1 MKLTSYLLIL
11 SLMAITMLCV
21 WFLVQVSKLRNSV
34 QKRSLSHNNSVNETR
49 AMIQETNSHLL
60 SIDPVKLNT
69 VSVNF
74 TKKG

>member
-1 MKLTSYLLIL
+1 
-11 SLMAITMLCV
+11 MAITMLCV